1 MIRIYGK
8 FEDVGSEYDTQ
19 APVMISLSP
28 IDCETCMYLDL
39 EEGQEYPS
47 VEYESDDEPLED
59 WHIYNGE
66 VNMGEYLYNPQTGE
80 YINSRVVGGCIGGET
95 FVELEDGRKIYED
108 GGYNYRDN
116 CTFAGGYES
125 EWFMFQRYEEGKPVG
140 KPRFEVL

>member
-39 EEGQEYPS
+39 EEG
-47 VEYESDDEPLED
+47 
-59 WHIYNGE
+59 
-66 VNMGEYLYNPQTGE
+66 
-80 YINSRVVGGCIGGET
+80 
-95 FVELEDGRKIYED
+95 
-108 GGYNYRDN
+108 
-116 CTFAGGYES
+116 
-125 EWFMFQRYEEGKPVG
+125 KPVG